1 MRKRY
6 SQIKNLKRV
15 AFSNAVDSIVS
26 LIIIS
31 IGITT
36 LLTLSKWMIFSAN
49 WSVVSINLPLFLFG
63 SFPNDQLWRPSLW
76 ISLFAIFS
84 LITILGPQW
93 SWLRK
98 SLPLL
103 WVSYAPLGIF
113 LLAGGIGL
121 SPVESQNWGGL
132 TLTILLTSCSAI
144 FSLPLGNSFS
154 SWPAKYVAYC

>member
-1 MRKRY
+1 MRNRY
-6 SQIKNLKRV
+6 IQINNLKRV
-15 AFSNAVDSIVS
+15 AFSNTVDSIVS

-36 LLTLSKWMIFSAN
+36 LVTLSKWMVLSAN
-49 WSVVSINLPLFLFG
+49 WSVVSLNLPLFLFG
-63 SFPNDQLWRPSLW
+63 SFPNDQLWRPGLW
-76 ISLFAIFS
+76 VSLFVIFS
-84 LITILGPQW
+84 LITLWGPRW

-103 WVSYAPLGIF
+103 WVSYAPLGIL

-144 FSLPLGNSFS
+144 LSLPLGLSLIHI
-154 SWPAKYVAYC
+154 